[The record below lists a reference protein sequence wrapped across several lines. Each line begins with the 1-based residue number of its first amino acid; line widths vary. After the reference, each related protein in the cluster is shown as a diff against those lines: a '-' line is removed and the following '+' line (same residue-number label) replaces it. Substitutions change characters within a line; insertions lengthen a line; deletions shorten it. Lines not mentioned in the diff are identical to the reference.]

1 MEITDA
7 MVKNALRMA
16 NRTTQN
22 RLTNREE
29 LRLAQ
34 LRAYTF
40 AIASSLEDHVDMK
53 ALTKEELVA
62 VLVAAALYITSKE
75 SGNDKAGAAAGKR
88 EGAKEAGETTEG
100 VG

>member
-22 RLTNREE
+22 RLIDKDP
-29 LRLAQ
+29 LRVAQ
-34 LRAYTF
+34 LRAYTL
-40 AIASSLEDHVDMK
+40 AVASSLEGHVDMK

-62 VLVAAALYITSKE
+62 VLVAAALYIQIKDAQPKE
-75 SGNDKAGAAAGKR
+75 
-88 EGAKEAGETTEG
+88 
-100 VG
+100 